1 MKGDNFRANEIVSRG
16 KHGGQGEGVLALVS
30 NKGVDSPGTT
40 IIS

>member
-16 KHGGQGEGVLALVS
+16 KHGGQGEGVLALVG

-40 IIS
+40 VVS